1 LFVAFCSNF
10 NFSSRATERY
20 RCRRKAVNVGSHK
33 RTRTSMRNYSNWQD
47 YLKNLLTQNGQ
58 FKLVDTTQKNQTTLE
73 FYKQQFG
80 DRETQIK
87 VGYLSDGRLIT
98 LDITNPKT
106 PGHNADQV
114 EYYYDADFDESNKFG
129 VSKVGLTF
137 NEVNISA
144 IERILKSGLSGT
156 ESKYFLNDK
165 LQFSKVTKPIGDG
178 QEQMPWTHYFSDKNF
193 WIRLLKKIVRPNKG
207 YVVEEIDLRKIFGG
221 VK

>member
-1 LFVAFCSNF
+1 MTKQ
-10 NFSSRATERY
+10 SS
-20 RCRRKAVNVGSHK
+20 
-33 RTRTSMRNYSNWQD
+33 WQD

-58 FKLVDTTQKNQTTLE
+58 FKLVDTVQNNQTTLE
-73 FYKQQFG
+73 FYKQQLG

-87 VGYLSDGRLIT
+87 LGYLSDGRLVT

-114 EYYYDADFDESNKFG
+114 EYFYDTDFDQSKKIG
-129 VSKVGLTF
+129 ISKVGLPF

-156 ESKYFLNDK
+156 ESKYFLKDK
-165 LQFSKVTKPIGDG
+165 LQFSKVSKPIGDTH
-178 QEQMPWTHYFSDKNF
+178 ELMTWTHYFSDKNF
-193 WIRLLKKIVRPNKG
+193 WIRLLKKIVRPNAE
-207 YVVEEIDLRKIFGG
+207 YVVEQIDLRKIFDG